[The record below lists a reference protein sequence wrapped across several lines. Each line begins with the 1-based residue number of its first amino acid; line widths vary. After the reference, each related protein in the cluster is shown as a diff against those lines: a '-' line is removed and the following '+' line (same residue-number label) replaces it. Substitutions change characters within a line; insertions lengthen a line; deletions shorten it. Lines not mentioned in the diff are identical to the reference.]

1 MVVLESYKSL
11 EACKALKACRSEL
24 IWWVIKKL
32 IGLNLKFLGTNGKA
46 MVNYS
51 IKESETIN
59 KEKQ

>member
-1 MVVLESYKSL
+1 M
-11 EACKALKACRSEL
+11 KACRSEL